1 MFGTSIA
8 WNGSGQKCS
17 ICGGKGEMQIDVV
30 DEEGYEITA
39 VFCIG
44 CLRDIVRCEF
54 SELEDKT
61 RMVVIV
67 YDVESESLRDIS
79 FWEKHREDLNQ
90 AETEFFLGVVL

>member
-1 MFGTSIA
+1 MFGKSNA

-30 DEEGYEITA
+30 DEEGYKMTA
-39 VFCIG
+39 VFCIE

-61 RMVVIV
+61 R
-67 YDVESESLRDIS
+67 R
-79 FWEKHREDLNQ
+79 W
-90 AETEFFLGVVL
+90 